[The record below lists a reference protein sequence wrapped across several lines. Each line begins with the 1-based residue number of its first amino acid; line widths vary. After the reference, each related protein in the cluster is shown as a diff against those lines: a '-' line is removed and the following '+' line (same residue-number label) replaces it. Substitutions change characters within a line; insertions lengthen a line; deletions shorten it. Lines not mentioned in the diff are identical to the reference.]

1 MKLPLSAPN
10 GLAPRPRC
18 EAPRLR
24 RLTASVD
31 VVLAE
36 SGTALP
42 TTLLADE
49 LMGLHREINRLHA
62 AFLER
67 VAAFDAVGGAE
78 ELVGTSTRS
87 WLRHRVGLPAST
99 ASDLVRTARSLRDDL
114 PATREAL
121 ISGELTTQ
129 HARTIANTVRQAADH
144 VSAEHVA
151 QVSQEVEQVMLDVA
165 RSVDAASLVGFGN
178 RVRQVVDP
186 DGALTDANR
195 AFERRWLTVAKTFS
209 GLVSV
214 DGLLDPE
221 GGATLLTVLAAGAVP
236 HGPEDTRT
244 SAQRR
249 ADALVELCRQALDRG
264 EVTSTGGIAPHVLV
278 TTSLQ
283 SLQAAAATESGADL
297 AEVEWG
303 GALQPESARR
313 IACDATISRV
323 LVDPQG
329 LPLDI
334 GRSTRVISPAIRT
347 ALVTRDKGCVADCC
361 DRPPAWTEAHHIE
374 HWIDGGVTSLAN
386 LVLLCRTHHRRVH
399 EEGWIL
405 SQTAGRWQVRPP

>member
-1 MKLPLSAPN
+1 MKLPLSAPH
-10 GLAPRPRC
+10 GLAPRPRA

-24 RLTASVD
+24 GLAAAVD
-31 VVLAE
+31 GVLAE
-36 SGTALP
+36 SGSDLP
-42 TTLLADE
+42 TTSLADE
-49 LMGLHREINRLHA
+49 LIGLHREINRLHA
-62 AFLER
+62 VFLER
-67 VAAFDAVGGAE
+67 VSAFDAVGGAE
-78 ELVGTSTRS
+78 ELVGTSARS

-99 ASDLVRTARSLRDDL
+99 ASDLVRTARSLRDHL

-144 VSAEHVA
+144 VSTEHVTE
-151 QVSQEVEQVMLDVA
+151 VSQEVEQVMLDVA

-195 AFERRWLTVAKTFS
+195 AHDRRWLTVAKTFS

-214 DGLLDPE
+214 DGLLDAE

-236 HGPEDTRT
+236 NGPEDRRT
-244 SAQRR
+244 SGQRR
-249 ADALVELCRQALDRG
+249 ADTLVELCRQALDRG
-264 EVTSTGGIAPHVLV
+264 EVSSTGGLEPHVLV
-278 TTSLQ
+278 TTSLE
-283 SLQAAAATESGADL
+283 SLQAAAVAESHADL

-303 GALQPESARR
+303 GSIQPESARR

-347 ALVTRDKGCVADCC
+347 ALVTRDKGCVAECC

-399 EEGWIL
+399 EENWIL
-405 SQTAGRWQVRPP
+405 EKTAGRWQVRPP